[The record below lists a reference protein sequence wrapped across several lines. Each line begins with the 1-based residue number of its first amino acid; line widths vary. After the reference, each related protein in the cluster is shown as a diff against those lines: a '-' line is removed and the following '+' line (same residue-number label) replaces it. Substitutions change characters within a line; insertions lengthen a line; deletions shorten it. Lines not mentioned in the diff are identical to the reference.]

1 MITTGGGTGSG
12 TEHSEG
18 SPDAVVTLYQ
28 ELRRRG
34 VSSLGEVGAQLRL
47 SPEEYERC
55 RAELTDLGL
64 IVPTNPAQHGPRAEL
79 RSGLRAGEGGHHKD
93 GAGDGDGGGDG
104 GGTGD
109 RDGDG
114 DTVAVIDPEIAL
126 LRLLHREREQLR
138 EHLDEADR
146 AYGTL
151 ETLAGAFLRAGSLTR
166 SDADVELLSD
176 YRRIQQVL
184 EDITDVIQHSL
195 ASMHP
200 TSLVREVAERVLSR
214 DRRQIEN
221 GVRVRAMYSERVVST
236 PEVAELL
243 RRRVE
248 AGVEVRITPAVPMTM
263 IIADAQFAM
272 VPVDPAEPMAGAV
285 LARGPALVRSYI
297 ALYEHC
303 WHTASP
309 YGDGTTPEQGGDG
322 LSEQQRAALA
332 MLASGMKDEKIARG
346 LGVSLRTVSR
356 MLSEL
361 MQEMGATS
369 RFEAGVRAHRLGWVD

>member
-1 MITTGGGTGSG
+1 MITTGGGRG
-12 TEHSEG
+12 TENGAECSEA
-18 SPDAVVTLYQ
+18 PDAVVRLYQ

-34 VSSLGEVGAQLRL
+34 VSSVAEVGSELRL

-55 RAELTDLGL
+55 RNELAGLGL
-64 IVPTNPAQHGPRAEL
+64 IVPTNPAQHGARAEL
-79 RSGLRAGEGGHHKD
+79 RGGLRGEGGPEQ
-93 GAGDGDGGGDG
+93 
-104 GGTGD
+104 
-109 RDGDG
+109 DG

-200 TSLVREVAERVLSR
+200 TSLVREVAERVLNR

-221 GVRVRAMYSERVVST
+221 GVRVRAMYSERVVSS
-236 PEVAELL
+236 PEVAEML

-263 IIADAQFAM
+263 IIADAQFAV

-285 LARGPALVRSYI
+285 LARGPALVRSYLG
-297 ALYEHC
+297 LYEHC

>member
-1 MITTGGGTGSG
+1 MS
-12 TEHSEG
+12 H
-18 SPDAVVTLYQ
+18 
-28 ELRRRG
+28 
-34 VSSLGEVGAQLRL
+34 LGEVAAELRL
-47 SPEEYERC
+47 APEEYERC
-55 RAELTDLGL
+55 RNELTALGL
-64 IVPTNPAQHGPRAEL
+64 IVPTNPAQHGARGEH
-79 RSGLRAGEGGHHKD
+79 EGGSGHHD
-93 GAGDGDGGGDG
+93 S
-104 GGTGD
+104 
-109 RDGDG
+109 
-114 DTVAVIDPEIAL
+114 DTVAVIDPEIAM
-126 LRLLHREREQLR
+126 LRLLSREREQLR

-146 AYGTL
+146 AYSTL
-151 ETLAGAFLRAGSLTR
+151 ETLAGAYLRAGSLTR

-184 EDITDVIQHSL
+184 EDITDVIQHGL

-221 GVRVRAMYSERVVST
+221 GVRVRAMYSERVVAA
-236 PEVAELL
+236 PEVSELL

-285 LARGPALVRSYI
+285 LARGPALVRSYL

-309 YGDGTTPEQGGDG
+309 YGDGPAPEQGGDG
-322 LSEQQRAALA
+322 LSEQQRAALV

>member
-1 MITTGGGTGSG
+1 MN
-12 TEHSEG
+12 
-18 SPDAVVTLYQ
+18 LYQ

-34 VSSLGEVGAQLRL
+34 VSSLGEVGAHLRL
-47 SPEEYERC
+47 SPEQYERC
-55 RAELTDLGL
+55 RNELTDLGL
-64 IVPTNPAQHGPRAEL
+64 IVPTNPAQHGA
-79 RSGLRAGEGGHHKD
+79 RSELRAGLRD
-93 GAGDGDGGGDG
+93 GDVNGDGSGGGDSGDGGDG
-104 GGTGD
+104 GGGPQQ
-109 RDGDG
+109 DG

-195 ASMHP
+195 SSMHP

-221 GVRVRAMYSERVVST
+221 GVRVRAMYSERVIST

-248 AGVEVRITPAVPMTM
+248 TGVEVRITPAVPMTM

-309 YGDGTTPEQGGDG
+309 YGDGSTPEQGGDG
-322 LSEQQRAALA
+322 LSEQQRAALT

>member
-1 MITTGGGTGSG
+1 M
-12 TEHSEG
+12 
-18 SPDAVVTLYQ
+18 TLYQ

-55 RAELTDLGL
+55 RDELTDLGL
-64 IVPTNPAQHGPRAEL
+64 IVPTNPAQHGARAEL
-79 RSGLRAGEGGHHKD
+79 RAGLRAGEGGHRQD
-93 GAGDGDGGGDG
+93 GTGHGDGDGNGGGDG
-104 GGTGD
+104 NG
-109 RDGDG
+109 DGDG

-322 LSEQQRAALA
+322 LSEQQRAALT

>member
-1 MITTGGGTGSG
+1 MITTGGGTGTGNG
-12 TEHSEG
+12 TERSEG
-18 SPDAVVTLYQ
+18 SPDAVVNLYQ

-55 RAELTDLGL
+55 RCELTDLGL
-64 IVPTNPAQHGPRAEL
+64 IVPTNQAQHGARPEPRA
-79 RSGLRAGEGGHHKD
+79 GLRASEGGGQQD
-93 GAGDGDGGGDG
+93 SGQPGSGQQDGGQP
-104 GGTGD
+104 
-109 RDGDG
+109 DG

-195 ASMHP
+195 ASMHL
-200 TSLVREVAERVLSR
+200 TSLKREVGERVLSR

-221 GVRVRAMYSERVVST
+221 GVRVRAMYSEQVCNS
-236 PEVAELL
+236 PEVAEHLQ
-243 RRRVE
+243 RRVE
-248 AGVEVRITPAVPMTM
+248 AGVEVRLASAVPMPL
-263 IIADAQFAM
+263 IIADAQFAV
-272 VPVDPAEPMAGAV
+272 VPVDPAEPAAGAV
-285 LARGPALVRSYI
+285 LARGPALVRSYL

-303 WHTASP
+303 WHTALP
-309 YGDGTTPEQGGDG
+309 YGDGSAPDQGGDG
-322 LSEQQRAALA
+322 LSEQQRAALS

-369 RFEAGVRAHRLGWVD
+369 RFEAGVRAYRLGWVD

>member
-1 MITTGGGTGSG
+1 MITTGGGTGTGNG
-12 TEHSEG
+12 TERSEG
-18 SPDAVVTLYQ
+18 SPDAVVHLYQ

-55 RAELTDLGL
+55 RCELTDLGL
-64 IVPTNPAQHGPRAEL
+64 IVPTNPAQHGARGE
-79 RSGLRAGEGGHHKD
+79 LRAGGGSGGGGGRPRESD
-93 GAGDGDGGGDG
+93 GAGDEA
-104 GGTGD
+104 
-109 RDGDG
+109 GDG

-146 AYGTL
+146 AYDTL

-166 SDADVELLSD
+166 ADADVELLSD

-195 ASMHP
+195 ASMHL
-200 TSLVREVAERVLSR
+200 TSLRREVGERVLSR

-221 GVRVRAMYSERVVST
+221 GVRVRAMYSEQACVS
-236 PEVAELL
+236 PEVAEHL

-248 AGVEVRITPAVPMTM
+248 AGVEVRIASAVPMPL
-263 IIADAQFAM
+263 IIADEQFAV
-272 VPVDPAEPMAGAV
+272 VPVDPAEPAAGAV
-285 LARGPALVRSYI
+285 LARGPALVRSYL

-303 WHTASP
+303 WHTALP
-309 YGDGTTPEQGGDG
+309 YGDGSAPDLGGDG
-322 LSEQQRAALA
+322 LSEQQRAALS

-369 RFEAGVRAHRLGWVD
+369 RFEAGVRAYRLGWVD

>member
-1 MITTGGGTGSG
+1 MITTGGGTGTGNG
-12 TEHSEG
+12 TERSEG
-18 SPDAVVTLYQ
+18 SPDAVVHLYQ

-47 SPEEYERC
+47 SPAEYERC
-55 RAELTDLGL
+55 RCELTDLGL
-64 IVPTNPAQHGPRAEL
+64 IVPTNPAQHGARGEL
-79 RSGLRAGEGGHHKD
+79 RA
-93 GAGDGDGGGDG
+93 GGDG
-104 GGTGD
+104 GSRPQESAGEGE
-109 RDGDG
+109 G

-146 AYGTL
+146 AYDTL

-166 SDADVELLSD
+166 EDADVELLSD

-195 ASMHP
+195 ASMHL
-200 TSLVREVAERVLSR
+200 TSLRREVGERVLSR

-221 GVRVRAMYSERVVST
+221 GVRVRAMYSEQACVS
-236 PEVAELL
+236 PEVAEHL

-248 AGVEVRITPAVPMTM
+248 AGVEVRIASAVPMPL
-263 IIADAQFAM
+263 IIADEQFAV
-272 VPVDPAEPMAGAV
+272 VPVDPAEPAAGAV
-285 LARGPALVRSYI
+285 LARGPALVRSYL

-303 WHTASP
+303 WHTALP
-309 YGDGTTPEQGGDG
+309 YGDGSAPDLGGDG
-322 LSEQQRAALA
+322 LSEQQRAALS

-369 RFEAGVRAHRLGWVD
+369 RFEAGVRAYRLGWVD

>member
-1 MITTGGGTGSG
+1 MITTGGGTGTGDG
-12 TEHSEG
+12 TERSEG

-55 RAELTDLGL
+55 RGELTDLGL
-64 IVPTNPAQHGPRAEL
+64 IVPTNPAQHGARAEL
-79 RSGLRAGEGGHHKD
+79 RAGLREGEGG
-93 GAGDGDGGGDG
+93 
-104 GGTGD
+104 
-109 RDGDG
+109 RQPEGDG

-221 GVRVRAMYSERVVST
+221 GVRVRAMYSERVVSV

-248 AGVEVRITPAVPMTM
+248 TGVEVRITPAVPMTM

-322 LSEQQRAALA
+322 LSEQQRAALT

>member
-1 MITTGGGTGSG
+1 M
-12 TEHSEG
+12 
-18 SPDAVVTLYQ
+18 TLYQ

-34 VSSLGEVGAQLRL
+34 VSSLREVGAQLRL
-47 SPEEYERC
+47 APQEYERC
-55 RAELTDLGL
+55 RDELSDLGL
-64 IVPTNPAQHGPRAEL
+64 IVPTNPAQHGDRAEL
-79 RSGLRAGEGGHHKD
+79 R
-93 GAGDGDGGGDG
+93 DGDAG
-104 GGTGD
+104 
-109 RDGDG
+109 RQQDG

-151 ETLAGAFLRAGSLTR
+151 ETLAGSFLRAGSLTR
-166 SDADVELLSD
+166 SDVDVELLSD

-195 ASMHP
+195 ASMHL
-200 TSLVREVAERVLSR
+200 TSLKREVGERVLSR

-221 GVRVRAMYSERVVST
+221 GVRVRAMYSEQVCASA
-236 PEVAELL
+236 EVAEHL

-248 AGVEVRITPAVPMTM
+248 AGVEVRIASAVPMPL
-263 IIADAQFAM
+263 IIADAQFAV
-272 VPVDPAEPMAGAV
+272 VPVDPAEPAAGAV
-285 LARGPALVRSYI
+285 LARGPALVRSYL

-303 WHTASP
+303 WHTALP
-309 YGDGTTPEQGGDG
+309 YGDGSAPDQGGDG
-322 LSEQQRAALA
+322 LSEQQRAALR

-369 RFEAGVRAHRLGWVD
+369 RFEAGVRAYRLGWVD